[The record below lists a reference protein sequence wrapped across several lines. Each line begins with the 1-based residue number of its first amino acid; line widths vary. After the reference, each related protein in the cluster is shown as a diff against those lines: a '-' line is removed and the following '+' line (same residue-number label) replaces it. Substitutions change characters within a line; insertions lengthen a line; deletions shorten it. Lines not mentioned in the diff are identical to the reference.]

1 MPLEQSTGWQ
11 AKRVMVRAVSVM
23 VTATQRAM
31 GMTSTQAMATA
42 IRVANNEEGYCKGGK
57 SEGNGIEEGNGDKMG
72 NGNSNNRG
80 D

>member
-1 MPLEQSTGWQ
+1 
-11 AKRVMVRAVSVM
+11 M

-31 GMTSTQAMATA
+31 GMTSTQAMAMA

-80 D
+80 DGHGKEGGEQHRGQWEKTTIN